1 MSIAFCSG
9 IFCLYKLLQHWR
21 VLNISKRELI
31 AGSTIR
37 ASGSLGMERSKIDVF
52 SYSCYSL
59 LFICDVYAI
68 EPELT
73 VILFPEDEKVYRSI

>member
-1 MSIAFCSG
+1 M
-9 IFCLYKLLQHWR
+9 
-21 VLNISKRELI
+21 LNIIKLELI

-37 ASGSLGMERSKIDVF
+37 AGGSLGMERSKIDVF
-52 SYSCYSL
+52 SYTCCSI